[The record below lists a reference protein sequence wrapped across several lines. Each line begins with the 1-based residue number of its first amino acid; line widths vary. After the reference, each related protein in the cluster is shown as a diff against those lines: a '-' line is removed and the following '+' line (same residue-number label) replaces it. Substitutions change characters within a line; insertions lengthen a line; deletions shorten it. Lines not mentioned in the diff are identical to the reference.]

1 MLVWEVVH
9 FIKEYK
15 NKGNI
20 EAIIYFT
27 GVRYASM
34 GWIKITPLSKE

>member
-1 MLVWEVVH
+1 MLFWKVIH
-9 FIKEYK
+9 FNKEYK

-27 GVRYASM
+27 GVRYANM
-34 GWIKITPLSKE
+34 GWIKITSLSKE